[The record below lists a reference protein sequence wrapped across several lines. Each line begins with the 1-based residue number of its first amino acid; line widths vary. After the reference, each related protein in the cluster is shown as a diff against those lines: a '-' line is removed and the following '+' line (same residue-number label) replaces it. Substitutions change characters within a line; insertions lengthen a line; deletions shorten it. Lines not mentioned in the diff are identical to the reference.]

1 MGVTR
6 ENKDVF
12 FSPYIQEDGMQIFES
27 GQSTDEED
35 THSHLPT
42 QSDAERRHVLRGNRF
57 RLRPRSASLEA
68 CLTGMYRR
76 SGSKQAR
83 RTENIKYLL
92 NLGDKEDDGEGTR
105 TVTYSSSS
113 SAFAELFCEREKMQA
128 WNDFINS
135 SEEEQERILETGRRG
150 HLASI
155 QEESDE
161 GETAENGNLDDSWE
175 KVSAPDMDKR
185 SEHPSYSAEECFQRI
200 DKHLRSMLTR
210 RHVPL
215 GVLAK
220 LEEEVISFFLDCP
233 GSVFVSHLASSF
245 ERMLLHASCQFL
257 DLQCRSYD
265 VDGQRRTQVENK
277 YPAFH
282 APSELL
288 SQYLDRVS

>member
-12 FSPYIQEDGMQIFES
+12 FSPYIQDDEMHVLESS

-35 THSHLPT
+35 THAHLPT
-42 QSDAERRHVLRGNRF
+42 SSPRRHVLRGNRF

-76 SGSKQAR
+76 TGAKQAR

-92 NLGDKEDDGEGTR
+92 NLGDKDEEGEGTQ
-105 TVTYSSSS
+105 TVTYNSNS

-128 WNDFINS
+128 WNDFIKC
-135 SEEEQERILETGRRG
+135 SEEEQEQILAMGGRR

-161 GETAENGNLDDSWE
+161 SEGDENGNLDDSWE
-175 KVSAPDMDKR
+175 KVTAPEVDKR

-210 RHVPL
+210 RHVPV
-215 GVLAK
+215 GVLAR
-220 LEEEVISFFLDCP
+220 LEEEVVNFFVDCP
-233 GSVFVSHLASSF
+233 GSVYVSHLASSF
-245 ERMLLHASCQFL
+245 ERMLLHALCQFL
-257 DLQCRSYD
+257 RLQCRSYD
-265 VDGQRRTQVENK
+265 EDGQRRTQVENK
-277 YPAFH
+277 LPAFH
-282 APSELL
+282 PPSESL
-288 SQYLDRVS
+288 SQYLDRIS